1 MGSWGVGAG
10 GGKKEN
16 SQVGVHLLHA
26 VPESLLDGGERP
38 GTKRGRRSERG
49 RTRGLSGPVVTGPM
63 EHPAP
68 GGGTPGPVLLASGG
82 GARGAAGWGEGG
94 GRESCREMAE
104 FVPPSVAGSRT
115 PRPGRARQVVEGVR
129 TPPASGRQPAPPE
142 GLPPPDTVQAGA
154 DPGSANAQPSRGS
167 CYTFC
172 PCRGSAQGGRG
183 AGRGHTAG
191 QGHVDDAAQ
200 ESGRQILGSCWEMMG
215 AVETAHAGSTGPPR
229 GAAGFCPPVATREGV
244 GPGCPIS
251 WDLRRINPSLK

>member
-1 MGSWGVGAG
+1 MRINPKDPWRLADPEASCRWRGWGWGVGGWGRGAG
-10 GGKKEN
+10 RKKTRRLE
-16 SQVGVHLLHA
+16 STSHA

-115 PRPGRARQVVEGVR
+115 PRPGRARQVVEGAR
-129 TPPASGRQPAPPE
+129 TPPATGRQPAPPE

-154 DPGSANAQPSRGS
+154 DPGSANASRAVGPVTLS
-167 CYTFC
+167 VLAGGAPREAEELAGVTR
-172 PCRGSAQGGRG
+172 PARGTWTTQHRSPGGRSWAR
-183 AGRGHTAG
+183 AGR
-191 QGHVDDAAQ
+191 
-200 ESGRQILGSCWEMMG
+200 
-215 AVETAHAGSTGPPR
+215 
-229 GAAGFCPPVATREGV
+229 
-244 GPGCPIS
+244 
-251 WDLRRINPSLK
+251 